1 MAEASRVIIERPE
14 PAPPALR
21 EVRPHELSI
30 LIVTWNSARW
40 IDRCLASIP
49 AACGDL
55 EHEIIVYD
63 NASFD
68 DTLQII
74 GGREDLL
81 IRSDSND
88 GFGAAMNR
96 AFARSRGKYIF
107 LLNPDCELEPGAL
120 KLVHDFLDTHPNAA
134 AAAPL
139 LADDDGGSQREFQ
152 LRRLPTLRSFAAE
165 IFAVGRFFPRATAR
179 HRYRALD
186 LTHPQRVE
194 QPAGAALMIRRE
206 VFEEIGPLDEQFAPA
221 WFEDVDYC
229 ARLAAAGKEV
239 WVVPAAAARHFG
251 GASLEHLSFA
261 TFQELWYRNLWRYG
275 QKWLSKGEA
284 EALRW
289 TIIAGMALRV
299 VAALIG
305 AAHRD
310 VGRVRAA
317 RAYAGVLRKAF
328 HRWRESP

>member
-1 MAEASRVIIERPE
+1 MV
-14 PAPPALR
+14 APQPQQ
-21 EVRPHELSI
+21 ELSI

-40 IDRCLASIP
+40 IERCLASIP

-63 NASFD
+63 NASSD
-68 DTLQII
+68 ETLRTI
-74 GGREDLL
+74 GDRDDLL
-81 IRSDSND
+81 IRSEHND
-88 GFGAAMNR
+88 GFGMAINR
-96 AFARSRGKYIF
+96 AFERSRGRYVF
-107 LLNPDCELEPGAL
+107 LLNPDCELEPEAL
-120 KLVHDFLDTHPNAA
+120 KLVHDFLEAHPNAA

-139 LADDDGGSQREFQ
+139 LANDDGGSQREFQ
-152 LRRLPTLRSFAAE
+152 LRRLPTFWSLAAE
-165 IFAVGRFFPRATAR
+165 IFAVGRFFPRATTH
-179 HRYRALD
+179 HRYRDID
-186 LTHPQRVE
+186 LTKPQRVE

-206 VFEEIGPLDEQFAPA
+206 VLEEIGPFDEQFSPA

-229 ARLAAAGKEV
+229 ARLAAAGKQV

-261 TFQELWYRNLWRYG
+261 SFQELWYRNMWRYA
-275 QKWLSKGEA
+275 QKWLPSGEA

-289 TIIAGMALRV
+289 TIIAGMAFRV

-305 AAHRD
+305 VAHRN
-310 VGRVRAA
+310 VGPLRAA
-317 RAYAGVLRKAF
+317 RAYASVLRKAF

>member
-1 MAEASRVIIERPE
+1 MV
-14 PAPPALR
+14 APQPQ
-21 EVRPHELSI
+21 ELSI
-30 LIVTWNSARW
+30 LVVTWNSERW

-63 NASFD
+63 NASSD
-68 DTLQII
+68 GTLRIVS
-74 GGREDLL
+74 GREDLL
-81 IRSDSND
+81 IRSDNND
-88 GFGAAMNR
+88 GFGVATNR
-96 AFARSRGKYIF
+96 AFQRSSGRYVF

-120 KLVHDFLDTHPNAA
+120 KLVHDFLEAHPNAA

-152 LRRLPTLRSFAAE
+152 LRRLPTYWSFAFE
-165 IFAVGRFFPRATAR
+165 IFAIGRFFPRATAR
-179 HRYRALD
+179 HRYRDLD
-186 LTHPQRVE
+186 LSHPQRVE

-206 VFEEIGPLDEQFAPA
+206 VLDEIGPFDEQFSPA

-239 WVVPAAAARHFG
+239 WVVPAAAARHVG

-261 TFQELWYRNLWRYG
+261 RFQELWYRNMWRYA
-275 QKWLSKGEA
+275 QKWLSAGEA

-289 TIIAGMALRV
+289 TIIAGMAVR
-299 VAALIG
+299 VAAALVG

-310 VGRVRAA
+310 IGPIRAA
-317 RAYAGVLRKAF
+317 RAYASVLRKAF

>member
-1 MAEASRVIIERPE
+1 MV
-14 PAPPALR
+14 APQPQ
-21 EVRPHELSI
+21 ELSI
-30 LIVTWNSARW
+30 LVVTWNSERW

-63 NASFD
+63 NASSD
-68 DTLQII
+68 GTLRIVS
-74 GGREDLL
+74 GREDLL

-88 GFGAAMNR
+88 GFGVATNR
-96 AFARSRGKYIF
+96 AFRRSSGRYVF
-107 LLNPDCELEPGAL
+107 LLNPDCELAPGAL
-120 KLVHDFLDTHPNAA
+120 KLVHDFLEANPNAA

-139 LADDDGGSQREFQ
+139 LADDEGGSQREFQ
-152 LRRLPTLRSFAAE
+152 LRRLPTYWSFASE
-165 IFAVGRFFPRATAR
+165 IFAIGRFFPRATAR
-179 HRYRALD
+179 HRYRDLD
-186 LTHPQRVE
+186 LSHPQRVE
-194 QPAGAALMIRRE
+194 QPAGAALMIRRQ
-206 VFEEIGPLDEQFAPA
+206 VLEEIGPIDEQFSPA

-239 WVVPAAAARHFG
+239 WVIPAAAARHVG

-261 TFQELWYRNLWRYG
+261 RFQELWYRNMWRYA
-275 QKWLSKGEA
+275 QKWLSAGEA

-289 TIIAGMALRV
+289 TIIAGMAVR
-299 VAALIG
+299 VAAALVG

-310 VGRVRAA
+310 IGPIRTA
-317 RAYAGVLRKAF
+317 RAYASVLRKAF

>member
-1 MAEASRVIIERPE
+1 MV
-14 PAPPALR
+14 APQPQ
-21 EVRPHELSI
+21 ELSI
-30 LIVTWNSARW
+30 LVVTWNSARW

-49 AACGDL
+49 PACGDL

-63 NASFD
+63 NASSD
-68 DTLQII
+68 DTLALI
-74 GGREDLL
+74 GQRDDLL
-81 IRSDSND
+81 ISSERND
-88 GFGAAMNR
+88 GFGMAINR
-96 AFARSRGKYIF
+96 AVERSRGRYVF
-107 LLNPDCELEPGAL
+107 LLNPDCELSLGAL
-120 KLVHDFLDTHPNAA
+120 KRVHDFMEAHPKAA

-139 LADDDGGSQREFQ
+139 LADDDGASQREFQ
-152 LRRLPTLRSFAAE
+152 LRRLPTLWSFAAE

-179 HRYRALD
+179 HRYR
-186 LTHPQRVE
+186 
-194 QPAGAALMIRRE
+194 E
-206 VFEEIGPLDEQFAPA
+206 VFDEIGPLDEQFSPA

-239 WVVPAAAARHFG
+239 WVVPAATARHVG

-261 TFQELWYRNLWRYG
+261 SFQELWYRNMWRYA
-275 QKWLSKGEA
+275 QKWLRAGEA

-299 VAALIG
+299 VAAAAG
-305 AAHRD
+305 VAHRD
-310 VGRVRAA
+310 IGPLRAA

>member
-1 MAEASRVIIERPE
+1 MV
-14 PAPPALR
+14 APQPQ
-21 EVRPHELSI
+21 HELSI

-40 IDRCLASIP
+40 IERCLASIP

-63 NASFD
+63 NASSD
-68 DTLQII
+68 ETLRTI
-74 GGREDLL
+74 GDRDDLL
-81 IRSDSND
+81 IRSEHND
-88 GFGAAMNR
+88 GFGMAINR
-96 AFARSRGKYIF
+96 AFERSRGRYVF
-107 LLNPDCELEPGAL
+107 LLNPDCELEPEAL
-120 KLVHDFLDTHPNAA
+120 KLVHDFMEAHPNAA

-139 LADDDGGSQREFQ
+139 LANDDGGSQREFQ
-152 LRRLPTLRSFAAE
+152 LRRLPTFWSLAAE
-165 IFAVGRFFPRATAR
+165 IFAVGRFFPRATTH
-179 HRYRALD
+179 HRYRDID
-186 LTHPQRVE
+186 LTKPQRVE

-206 VFEEIGPLDEQFAPA
+206 VFEEIGPFDEQFSPA

-261 TFQELWYRNLWRYG
+261 KFQELWYRNMWRYA
-275 QKWLSKGEA
+275 QKWLRAGEA

-289 TIIAGMALRV
+289 TIIAGMAFRV

-305 AAHRD
+305 VAHRN
-310 VGRVRAA
+310 VGPLRAA
-317 RAYAGVLRKAF
+317 RAYASVLRKAF

>member
-1 MAEASRVIIERPE
+1 MV
-14 PAPPALR
+14 APQPQ
-21 EVRPHELSI
+21 ELSI

-49 AACGDL
+49 PACGDL

-63 NASFD
+63 NASAD
-68 DTLQII
+68 DTLNAI
-74 GGREDLL
+74 GDREDLL
-81 IRSDSND
+81 IRSERND
-88 GFGAAMNR
+88 GFGIAINR
-96 AFARSRGKYIF
+96 AFARSRGRYVF
-107 LLNPDCELEPGAL
+107 LLNPDCELAPGAL
-120 KLVHDFLDTHPNAA
+120 KLVHDFLEAHPKAA
-134 AAAPL
+134 VAAPL
-139 LADDDGGSQREFQ
+139 LANDDGGSQREFQ
-152 LRRLPTLRSFAAE
+152 LRRLPTYWSLAAE

-179 HRYRALD
+179 HRYRHLD
-186 LTHPQRVE
+186 LGQPQRVE

-206 VFEEIGPLDEQFAPA
+206 VFEEIGPLDAQFSPA

-239 WVVPAAAARHFG
+239 WVVPAASARHAG
-251 GASLEHLSFA
+251 GASLEYLSFA
-261 TFQELWYRNLWRYG
+261 SFQELWYRNMWRYA
-275 QKWLSKGEA
+275 QKWLRPGEA

-289 TIIAGMALRV
+289 TIITGMAVRV

-310 VGRVRAA
+310 VGPLRAA
-317 RAYAGVLRKAF
+317 RAYATVLGKAF

>member
-1 MAEASRVIIERPE
+1 MAEASTLMVASQPQ
-14 PAPPALR
+14 
-21 EVRPHELSI
+21 ELSI
-30 LIVTWNSARW
+30 LIVTWNSARF
-40 IDRCLASIP
+40 IERCLASIP

-63 NASFD
+63 NASTD
-68 DTLQII
+68 ETLRMIRD
-74 GGREDLL
+74 REDLL
-81 IRSDSND
+81 IRSENND
-88 GFGAAMNR
+88 GFGMAINR
-96 AFARSRGKYIF
+96 AFERSRGRYVF
-107 LLNPDCELEPGAL
+107 LLNPDCELAPDAL
-120 KLVHDFLDTHPNAA
+120 KLVHDFLEAHPNAA

-152 LRRLPTLRSFAAE
+152 LRRLPSFWSLAAE

-179 HRYRALD
+179 HRYRDLD
-186 LTHPQRVE
+186 LSHPQRVE

-206 VFEEIGPLDEQFAPA
+206 VFDEIGPLDEQFSPA
-221 WFEDVDYC
+221 WFEDDDYC

-239 WVVPAAAARHFG
+239 WVVPPAAARHFG

-261 TFQELWYRNLWRYG
+261 RFQELWYRNMWRYA
-275 QKWLSKGEA
+275 QKWLRAGEA

-305 AAHRD
+305 VAHRD
-310 VGRVRAA
+310 VGPLRAA
-317 RAYAGVLRKAF
+317 RAYTSVLRKAF
-328 HRWRESP
+328 HRWRESA